1 MENVHVGDRV
11 LLVVGGVSVFEVRDV
26 LDPQHA
32 LVESV
37 EEDAPGRY
45 PFLARI
51 VDLVPADPE

>member
-1 MENVHVGDRV
+1 MHVGDRV
-11 LLVVGGVSVFEVRDV
+11 RLVAGGASVFEVRDV

-37 EEDAPGRY
+37 DENAPGRY

-51 VDLVPADPE
+51 VYLVPADPE